1 MLAACRHGSCAA
13 RGSDKCITS
22 SVLEQTQAAAAAL
35 RSRLLAPSIS
45 TPAAAAAQ
53 ETPGRGMLSAN
64 MTTSNTRYLS
74 GPRTPQPAA
83 ASIRNVYPASG
94 ASMGQHG
101 QGKGTSLGARIER

>member
-1 MLAACRHGSCAA
+1 MYH
-13 RGSDKCITS
+13 IF
-22 SVLEQTQAAAAAL
+22 SVRAEHTQAAAAL

-74 GPRTPQPAA
+74 AAKQQLLFEMFTQPA
-83 ASIRNVYPASG
+83 V
-94 ASMGQHG
+94 
-101 QGKGTSLGARIER
+101 